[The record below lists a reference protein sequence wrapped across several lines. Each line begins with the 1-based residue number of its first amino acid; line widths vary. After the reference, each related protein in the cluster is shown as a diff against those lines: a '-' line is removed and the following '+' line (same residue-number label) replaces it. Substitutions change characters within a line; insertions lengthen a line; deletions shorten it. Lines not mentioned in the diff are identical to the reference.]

1 MTGPTHEATTE
12 GSADL
17 ITLPGTPPTV
27 RRPGVR
33 GLLLPASIIVSF
45 LASSSA
51 PTPLYATYADRWH
64 FSPITTTVVFGVY
77 AIAVLA
83 ALLVLGRASDHL
95 GRKPVLLGA
104 LALQTVAM
112 VVFSEADDIGALF
125 AGRILQGVA
134 TGSALGTLGA
144 MMLDVDRERG
154 TRANAVAPGLGT
166 GIGALCSGLIVQYL
180 PAPTRLVYVVFI
192 GVFVVQALGVAL
204 LPRTTGRRPGLRAA
218 LVPELMVP
226 RHLRRALLAVAP
238 VLFAVWSLGGFYG
251 SLAPALARQLSG
263 SDSVVIG
270 GLGLFVLTVVSSVTT
285 VAFARTPAR
294 TVMFLGI
301 ALLVLGSLGTL
312 VAVEASSVT
321 GFFAGT
327 FVSGIGFGAGFQG
340 GMRTVVSLV
349 AEHERAGV
357 LSSIYVI
364 CYLGMGLPAIVAGI
378 LVVHG
383 GGLPAATRDYSWF
396 VVAFAV
402 ATLITL
408 LRTGGTRRPA
418 DLTCPAQQ
426 DVRCAPGKNP

>member
-1 MTGPTHEATTE
+1 MK
-12 GSADL
+12 
-17 ITLPGTPPTV
+17 TL
-27 RRPGVR
+27 RRPEHR
-33 GLLLPASIIVSF
+33 SLLLLASIIISF

-51 PTPLYATYADRWH
+51 PTPLYATYANQWH
-64 FSPITTTVVFGVY
+64 FSPITTTIVFGTY
-77 AIAVLA
+77 AIAVLS

-95 GRKPVLLGA
+95 GRKTVLLGA

-112 VVFSEADDIGALF
+112 VAFSEADDIGALF

-144 MMLDVDRERG
+144 AMLDIDRERG

-166 GIGALCSGLIVQYL
+166 GIGALFSGLIVQYL

-192 GVFVVQALGVAL
+192 GVFAVQALGVVL
-204 LPRTTGRRPGLRAA
+204 LPRTTARRPGLRAA
-218 LVPELMVP
+218 LVPELVVP
-226 RHLRRALLAVAP
+226 RHLRRTLLAVAP

-251 SLAPALARQLSG
+251 SLAPALAQQLSG
-263 SDSVVIG
+263 TDSVVIG
-270 GLGLFVLTVVSSVTT
+270 GLGLFVLTAVSSVTT

-321 GFFAGT
+321 GFFAST

-340 GMRTVVSLV
+340 GMRTVVPLV

-383 GGLPAATRDYSWF
+383 GGLPSATRDYSLF

-408 LRTGGTRRPA
+408 LRTRDTRHPT
-418 DLTCPAQQ
+418 DLTCPAHQ
-426 DVRCAPGKNP
+426 DVRCALCTETPSAFRT